1 MIEANV
7 AFTGV
12 DSTENPYPGLSVLR
26 SIKEAP
32 EFSGKTIA
40 LTYSSLCTGLYQH
53 QYVNQAFLVPYPSES
68 EEYLF
73 SRIQEIHAKLPLQ
86 VILPCLD
93 SEIATYARLAP
104 RLNEIGIR
112 TYLPSEESVK
122 IRSKVFLAEFCKQH
136 DFSCPETYVIYQPK
150 ELEWRAGQLHYPFV
164 LKGNIIDSVDIYNLQ
179 EANVFFNRLAYE
191 WGLPLIMQEYIDGE
205 EYDIAVVA
213 NDHSEVVASVTMK
226 KIGLTRKGKAFAG
239 VTIEGKNFEELVRQ
253 VVKALKWRGPM
264 EIEVKHN
271 ENLNKT
277 YIIEINARLP
287 AWIYTSVGAGLN
299 LPLVYLQLALG
310 QEVSAVL
317 SYKKGTMFVRVTK
330 DSFFL
335 FEQLSQLNLKGELD
349 WTEQKIF
356 VNDFLI

>member
-1 MIEANV
+1 MITANV

-12 DSTENPYPGLSVLR
+12 DSIENPYPGLSVLR
-26 SIKEAP
+26 SIKESP

-53 QYVNQAFLVPYPSES
+53 QYVNQVFLVPYPSES

-73 SRIQEIHAKLPLQ
+73 SRIKEIHAKSPLQ

-93 SEIATYARLAP
+93 SEIATYARLSP
-104 RLNEIGIR
+104 RLQEIGIR

-122 IRSKVFLAEFCKQH
+122 ARSKVFLAEFCKEH
-136 DFSCPETYVIYQPK
+136 DFFCPQTHVIYQPK
-150 ELEWRAGQLHYPFV
+150 ELEYRAAQLHYPFM
-164 LKGNIIDSVDIYNLQ
+164 LKGNIIDAVDVSNLP
-179 EANVFFNRLAYE
+179 EAVVFFHRLSYD

-205 EYDIAVVA
+205 EYDIALVA
-213 NDHSEVVASVTMK
+213 NDESEVVASMTMK
-226 KIGLTRKGKAFAG
+226 KIGLTHKGKAFAG
-239 VTIEGKNFEELVRQ
+239 VTIEGKNFEELVRRL
-253 VVKALKWRGPM
+253 VKALKWRGPL
-264 EIEVKHN
+264 ELEVKYN

-299 LPLVYLQLALG
+299 LPFIYLQLALG
-310 QEVSAVL
+310 QEVAPVST
-317 SYKKGTMFVRVTK
+317 YKKGTMFVRVTK

-335 FEQLSQLNLKGELD
+335 FEQFSQLNLKGELD
-349 WTEQKIF
+349 WNQEKSF
-356 VNDFLI
+356 ENDVLV

>member
-1 MIEANV
+1 MITVNV

-12 DSTENPYPGLSVLR
+12 DSIENPYPGLSVLR
-26 SIKEAP
+26 SIKESA

-53 QYVNQAFLVPYPSES
+53 QYVNQVFLVPYPSES

-73 SRIQEIHAKLPLQ
+73 SRLKEIQAKSRMD
-86 VILPCLD
+86 VVLPCLD
-93 SEIATYARLAP
+93 SEIATYARLSQ
-104 RLNEIGIR
+104 RLQDIGIR

-122 IRSKVFLAEFCKQH
+122 ERSKVFLAEFCKQH
-136 DFSCPETYVIYQPK
+136 DFACPQTHVIYQPQ
-150 ELEWRAGQLHYPFV
+150 ELEWRAAQLHYPFV

-179 EANVFFNRLAYE
+179 EAHVFFHRLSYE

-213 NDHSEVVASVTMK
+213 DDQSEVVASVAMK

-253 VVKALKWRGPM
+253 VVKALKWRGPL
-264 EIEVKHN
+264 EIELKHN

-310 QEVSAVL
+310 QEVTSPVT
-317 SYKKGTMFVRVTK
+317 YKKGTMFVRVTK

-349 WTEQKIF
+349 WTQEKSF
-356 VNDFLI
+356 ANDVLI